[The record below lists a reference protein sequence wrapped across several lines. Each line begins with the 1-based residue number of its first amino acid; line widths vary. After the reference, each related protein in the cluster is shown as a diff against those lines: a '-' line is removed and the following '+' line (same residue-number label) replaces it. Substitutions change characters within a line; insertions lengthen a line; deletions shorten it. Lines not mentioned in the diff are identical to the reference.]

1 MTAEKLHDALSLLPA
16 DLITETDKLRTNP
29 RPKVIAW
36 KRVLPMAAC
45 FALLLSCG
53 VFWSMHQ
60 SGGKS
65 APMEMMMQ
73 EAAAEAPAAAAPT
86 QPPAAADTAPD
97 APAENGVITEVPAEE
112 ELCIDHSDRFAE
124 ETEDKKAASG
134 YCGNMQTTVYLDGQE
149 YTFGGSDSV
158 AMTDILANLAYDPA
172 ETCRCMVEFTVDTEL
187 LRGIGVN
194 LTEGFARCEQG
205 QAALTEAQVKKLQEI
220 IEALK

>member
-53 VFWSMHQ
+53 VFWSMRQ

-73 EAAAEAPAAAAPT
+73 EAAAEAPA
-86 QPPAAADTAPD
+86 
-97 APAENGVITEVPAEE
+97 ENGVITEVPAEE
-112 ELCIDHSDRFAE
+112 ELCIDHSHRFAE
-124 ETEDKKAASG
+124 EMEDKKAASG
-134 YCGNMQTTVYLDGQE
+134 YCGNMQTTVYLNGEE

-158 AMTDILANLAYDPA
+158 AITDILANLAYDPA
-172 ETCRCMVEFTVDTEL
+172 EICRCMTEFTVDTEL
-187 LRGIGVN
+187 LQGIGVN